1 MWPACSEAATLRSFF
16 FHVSES
22 NCPSKW
28 QTRMADVMSAS
39 WGSQR
44 KIFWFICNCYKVKRM
59 MGIIFQILPLLAK
72 PVLPVSFSV
81 NYIIWL
87 AVVCLCVCVFLCVCV
102 CVCVC
107 VWEREGGREGERERC
122 RLNLLVYCPWVSLL
136 LLLYCPSLFFFP
148 FVQCAKL
155 WCIY

>member
-1 MWPACSEAATLRSFF
+1 MWPACSEAATLRRFF

-87 AVVCLCVCVFLCVCV
+87 AVWCVCV
-102 CVCVC
+102 
-107 VWEREGGREGERERC
+107 RERERGEERERGRERDSC
-122 RLNLLVYCPWVSLL
+122 LCWCTVHGLACYCCCTVLAFLSFS
-136 LLLYCPSLFFFP
+136 CFFSFFFFWLYSVP
-148 FVQCAKL
+148 SSG
-155 WCIY
+155 IY